1 MTIPACLIQVVCKQ
15 ASVSPKAQS
24 LRDELTKCIKK
35 AKRPANN
42 ISKGEFKALQELKAD
57 TDITILPAKIPK
69 IPKKIGSGWVGPG
82 LIWIKKNWKIVQ
94 KQSFASV
101 QFVPICPLWCS
112 NIKSKIGVGRHAV
125 SRYNQLKKF
134 FIAGD
139 DPGYRDHD
147 FPTPGYLIC
156 LSGYMVIQHPQSGN
170 TQDASGRNNVKFG
183 HT

>member
-1 MTIPACLIQVVCKQ
+1 M
-15 ASVSPKAQS
+15 
-24 LRDELTKCIKK
+24 
-35 AKRPANN
+35 
-42 ISKGEFKALQELKAD
+42 G
-57 TDITILPAKIPK
+57 
-69 IPKKIGSGWVGPG
+69 GSRAH
-82 LIWIKKNWKIVQ
+82 LDKKNWKIVQ

-125 SRYNQLKKF
+125 SCYHQLKKF
-134 FIAGD
+134 FIAGG
-139 DPGYRDHD
+139 DPDYRDHD

-183 HT
+183 HTGPLGLERNDGRVCLVTLRYSHILICRFIIDMSTSIWTWHNVLMFCLDCMMWCACSQHFIPYSVILW

>member
-1 MTIPACLIQVVCKQ
+1 MGIKGLCKVKQ
-15 ASVSPKAQS
+15 
-24 LRDELTKCIKK
+24 
-35 AKRPANN
+35 
-42 ISKGEFKALQELKAD
+42 
-57 TDITILPAKIPK
+57 IPK
-69 IPKKIGSGWVGPG
+69 IQKKIGSGWVGPG

-101 QFVPICPLWCS
+101 QFDPICPLWCS

-125 SRYNQLKKF
+125 SRYHQLKKF

-139 DPGYRDHD
+139 DPDYHDHD

-170 TQDASGRNNVKFG
+170 TQDASGRNNVTFG
-183 HT
+183 HTGPLGLERNGGRVCLVTLRYSHILICRLIIDKSTSI

>member
-1 MTIPACLIQVVCKQ
+1 MLEHFKRGVRGFAKL
-15 ASVSPKAQS
+15 
-24 LRDELTKCIKK
+24 KK
-35 AKRPANN
+35 FQK
-42 ISKGEFKALQELKAD
+42 SKKNWK
-57 TDITILPAKIPK
+57 
-69 IPKKIGSGWVGPG
+69 WVGG
-82 LIWIKKNWKIVQ
+82 SRAHLDKKNWKIVQ

-125 SRYNQLKKF
+125 SRYHQLKKF

-139 DPGYRDHD
+139 DPDYRDHD

-170 TQDASGRNNVKFG
+170 TQDASGGNNVKFG
-183 HT
+183 HRGPLGLERNGGRVCLVTLRYSHILICRLIIDKSTSI